1 MRNRNF
7 ALLSVLSLLLALG
20 VVPASAD
27 GAKPG
32 QSMTHMKSAAGL
44 SAALEAAGVVLYVQG
59 GATSS
64 IIGDSIASEDGQVV
78 FHIPITANK
87 SGVQHIGSNL
97 VFFNTAKNLQ
107 LQLKNPVINLKTG
120 VMSAV
125 IPQAANA
132 SMTVLTIT
140 NATTLKAKVITDRKA
155 GLRTTVYA
163 NAALAIAPGVGAA
176 IAGILGLPEGA
187 LPDGTP
193 FGSADVTLYSKAP
206 KGK

>member
-7 ALLSVLSLLLALG
+7 ALLSALSLILACG
-20 VVPASAD
+20 VAPASAD

-32 QSMTHMKSAAGL
+32 QSMTHIKSAAGL
-44 SAALEAAGVVLYVQG
+44 SAALETAGVVLYVQG

-64 IIGDSIASEDGQVV
+64 IIGDSIAAADGRVV

-87 SGVQHIGSNL
+87 SGVQHIGSNI
-97 VFFNTAKNLQ
+97 VFFNTTNNLQ

-120 VMSAV
+120 AISAV

-140 NATTLKAKVITDRKA
+140 NTSTLKAKIKTDRKA
-155 GLRTTVYA
+155 GLRTTAYE

-176 IAGILGLPEGA
+176 IASILGLTEGA